1 MTRRRLVALVSAAAL
16 LGLGFLAV
24 LVAVL
29 VTQSGA
35 GRDWVRELLLTR
47 LKGSVN
53 GRMYVGH
60 ISGGLLTGVVVDS
73 IEIRDEND
81 SLFLRTGRVT
91 VTYDPRDLWDRRV
104 LLGSV
109 DVENPEVHLRRYE
122 NGEWNHKRIFRR
134 GVKGPRTRTGP
145 SFGDYIVARAVELHD
160 GAFYLTMPWH
170 PADSLHGARRDSAIA
185 YNLARPEAEI
195 RRAGKGFTR
204 TWRWRQAQVVASYA
218 RIADPDSIGKEFV
231 VDELDVDEADPPF
244 RFRNVRASIR
254 NLGDSVWLDIPHFDL
269 PASAGRARGKIVWGS
284 EKPVRYAIH
293 VVGDSVA
300 LRDVAWVYP
309 TLPREG
315 GGSMELDIRN
325 EPQNLN
331 IIDYALSKMD
341 VRTTGSRLK
350 GAMTFGVGGPVLI
363 VKDVALEAAPV
374 DFDLLRT
381 LDGKPF
387 PVDWQG
393 TLTGTVRGQGGPVNR
408 FKVEESRLVFRDKHV
423 PGAVSIGGGRG
434 ELDILFPAF
443 TVFRGFDVE
452 AEQVDLRTI
461 ENLYPNFP
469 RLGGVV
475 SGAATLDSSWLDV
488 RISNGD
494 IVHRNGPG
502 DPSHLTGGGRVT
514 WGEQFMTYDVDLNA
528 APLSLT
534 SLARSYP
541 ALPLRGMVSGPIRAK
556 GTIASLDLATNLDG
570 PSGSLNFDGHLDAF
584 PPGYRITGTGRV
596 ASLDLRSLLTTPAA
610 LPSALTVRFDADV
623 GGDSLANLDG
633 RLSLTTE
640 RSSLDRVLVYP
651 SIARLRFAT
660 GRVFVDTLALETA
673 AARLDASGALGLTRT
688 EVDTLRF
695 SILVDSLGGLRRFI
709 GPPSTNAVPEL
720 AGPLPQGMRVL
731 SATDSL
737 AGTVLI
743 DGLAWGAV
751 DSVDIRGSVAGEGLY
766 VRGQRAE
773 TLHGDF
779 ALADL
784 LGSAHGHVALA
795 VDTAVVGGV
804 GLTRVG
810 TTVQL
815 ADPTHARF
823 GIDAVSASGPRL
835 RTSGSVASVSGATT
849 VAIDSAALRVRN
861 HDWRLTGPARITSDS
876 GGVAI
881 DSLVLR
887 DAEGGALSVRGTIPS
902 VDSVRLAI
910 AVDSVSLAEVGDLA
924 QTRLPLDGEGTVH
937 WQIAGT
943 RARPE
948 MQITAS
954 LADARFGGIRLQSLR
969 ARAGYR
975 NRRLDGSLSLFR
987 DTLPAVTATVSL
999 PVDLALLPVPRRML
1013 DEPLRGNVRADGV
1026 TLGVIEALS
1035 PTLERASG
1043 TLNLNVDVGGTW
1055 RKPAITGSVG
1065 ILDGAVD
1072 MTALGIRVRELNAD
1086 VRMAED
1092 VISVRRFSLRSPGQ
1106 GPGTASLRGTIDVGN
1121 ISNPGFDLTANLEEF
1136 KAIDRPRIAELELS
1150 TERSGLRLT
1159 GVYRGARLT
1168 GTTIV
1173 NRGVI
1178 FIPDLVQKDVIELDD
1193 PEFYNI
1199 VDTTLYTN
1207 RKLVDAPGDFV
1218 KNLTLDNVRIRI
1230 GDQVWLRSTEANI
1243 QLGGEVEVNGS
1254 IPDRRGERTVALY
1267 GQLSA
1272 DRGTYRLNLGVVQR
1286 QFEVDRGRLTFAGDR
1301 DLNPELDISAVHTVR
1316 QTRTGDDIRIR
1327 ATIKGTFASPRLEL
1341 SSDEN
1346 YPISQSDL
1354 LSYLVTGAPSYE
1366 LNSGNSSDIAASAL
1380 IRSAGAYLGGILSN
1394 RAIDIIDIQTAGA
1407 DPTVT
1412 GTGKTF
1418 NDVISNSRIG
1428 VGKQVG
1434 ERTFISANTG
1444 LCSLKSSNSS
1454 SSDPLTFGETLG
1466 IRVEHRLSKGLSVEA
1481 SSEPASTALLCG
1493 RSAARGLVSTPRQ
1506 FGFDLFRTWQF

>member
-29 VTQSGA
+29 ITQSGT
-35 GRDWVRELLLTR
+35 GRDYVRELLLTR

-53 GRMYVGH
+53 GRMYVGR

-91 VTYDPRDLWDRRV
+91 VSYDPRDLWDRRV

-109 DVENPEVHLRRYE
+109 DVENPVVHLRRYE
-122 NGEWNHKRIFRR
+122 NGQWNHKRIFRR
-134 GVKGPRTRTGP
+134 GDKGPRARTGP
-145 SFGDYIVARAVELHD
+145 SFGDYIVARAVEIHD
-160 GAFYLTMPWH
+160 ASFYLTMPWH
-170 PADSLHGARRDSAIA
+170 PADSLRGARRDSAIA
-185 YNLARPEAEI
+185 RNLARPEAEI

-204 TWRWRQAQVVASYA
+204 TWRWKQAQVVASYA
-218 RIADPDSIGKEFV
+218 RIADPDSVGKAFI
-231 VDELDVDEADPPF
+231 VDHLDVDEADPPF

-269 PASAGRARGKIVWGS
+269 PASTGSARGKIVWGS

-293 VVGDSVA
+293 VVGDSVT
-300 LRDVAWVYP
+300 LSDVAWVYP
-309 TLPREG
+309 TLPRSG

-325 EPQNLN
+325 QPQNLS

-341 VRTTGSRLK
+341 VRSTGSHLK

-381 LDGKPF
+381 LNGKPY

-393 TLTGTVRGQGGPVNR
+393 TLTGTVRGKGGPVNR
-408 FKVEESRLVFRDKHV
+408 FRVDESRLVFRDKHV
-423 PGAVSIGGGRG
+423 PGAVTIGSGRG

-461 ENLYPNFP
+461 EHLYPNFP
-469 RLGGVV
+469 RLGGVI
-475 SGAATLDSSWLDV
+475 SGAATLDSVWLDV
-488 RISNGD
+488 RFSDGD

-502 DPSHLTGGGRVT
+502 DPSRLTGAGRVT
-514 WGEQFMTYDVDLNA
+514 WGEQFMTYDVDVDVD
-528 APLSLT
+528 PLSLT

-541 ALPLRGMVSGPIRAK
+541 ELPLRGVVRGPIRAK
-556 GTIASLDLATNLDG
+556 GTIASLDVATSLEG
-570 PSGSLNFDGHLDAF
+570 PSGSLIFNGHLDAF
-584 PPGYRITGTGRV
+584 PPGYRMTGTGRV
-596 ASLDLRSLLTTPAA
+596 ANLDLRSLLSYPAA
-610 LPSALTVRFDADV
+610 PPSALTVRFDTDV
-623 GGDSLANLDG
+623 AGDSLANLAG
-633 RLSLTTE
+633 RLSLNTE

-651 SIARLRFAT
+651 SLARLRFADE
-660 GRVFVDTLALETA
+660 RLLVDTLALETA
-673 AARLDASGALGLTRT
+673 AARFDAGGALGLTRAQ
-688 EVDTLRF
+688 VDTLRF
-695 SILVDSLGGLRRFI
+695 NILVDSLGGLRRFI
-709 GPPSTNAVPEL
+709 APSATTARPEL
-720 AGPLPQGMRVL
+720 AEGPRPAARVL
-731 SATDSL
+731 TAEDSL
-737 AGTVLI
+737 AGTILVT
-743 DGLAWGAV
+743 GLAWGAI
-751 DSVDIRGSVAGEGLY
+751 DSVDVRGTVAGEGLY
-766 VRGQRAE
+766 LRGQRAQS
-773 TLHGDF
+773 LRGDF
-779 ALADL
+779 ALANL
-784 LGSAHGHVALA
+784 LRSATGDVAFA
-795 VDTAVVGGV
+795 VDTALVAGV
-804 GLTRVG
+804 NLTRVVA
-810 TTVQL
+810 TAKL
-815 ADPTHARF
+815 ADPTRARF
-823 GIDAVSASGPRL
+823 GLDALSASGPQL
-835 RTSGSVASVSGATT
+835 SVAGEVASVSAVTT
-849 VAIDSAALRVRN
+849 VALDSAALTVRG
-861 HDWRLTGPARITSDS
+861 HAWRLVGRSRITSDP
-876 GGVAI
+876 GGIAI

-887 DAEGGALSVRGTIPS
+887 DADGGALSVRGTIPQT
-902 VDSVRLAI
+902 DSVRLAI
-910 AVDSVSLAEVGDLA
+910 AIDSVSLAEVGDLA
-924 QTRLPLDGEGTVH
+924 QTRLPLDGEGTLH
-937 WQIAGT
+937 WRIAGT

-948 MQITAS
+948 MQITAA
-954 LADARFGGIRLQSLR
+954 LADARFGGVRLQSLR

-975 NRRLDGSLSLFR
+975 DRRLDGSLSLFR
-987 DTLPAVTATVSL
+987 DTLPAVTATMSL
-999 PVDLALLPVPRRML
+999 PLDLALAPVQQRL
-1013 DEPLRGNVRADGV
+1013 LEEPLKGNVRADAV
-1026 TLGVIEALS
+1026 TLAVIEALS
-1035 PTLERASG
+1035 PTLEHATG
-1043 TLNLNVDVGGTW
+1043 TLNLNVDVAGTW
-1055 RKPAITGSVG
+1055 RKPAITGSLG
-1065 ILDGAVD
+1065 IIDGAVD
-1072 MTALGIRVRELNAD
+1072 MTALGIRVRDVNAD
-1086 VRMAED
+1086 VRMGED
-1092 VISVRRFSLRSPGQ
+1092 VISIRRLSLRSPGQ
-1106 GPGTASLRGTIDVGN
+1106 GPGTASLRGSIDVTN

-1136 KAIDRPRIAELELS
+1136 KAIDRPRVAELELS

-1159 GVYRGARLT
+1159 GAYKGGRLT
-1168 GTTIV
+1168 GMTMV

-1207 RKLVDAPGDFV
+1207 RRLVDAPSEFV

-1254 IPDRRGERTVALY
+1254 IPDRRGERTIALY

-1327 ATIKGTFASPRLEL
+1327 ATIRGTFATPRLEL
-1341 SSDEN
+1341 SSDES

-1354 LSYLVTGAPSYE
+1354 LSYLVTGSPSYE

-1407 DPTVT
+1407 DPTASN
-1412 GTGKTF
+1412 TF
-1418 NDVISNSRIG
+1418 NDVLSNSRIG

-1444 LCSLKSSNSS
+1444 LCSLNKSNSS